1 MITSQQ
7 IELPELTQR
16 DLTSSQYLDGCRRIT
31 TGLLTG
37 ATPIPASDSVLRDLA
52 TDCALATEELACRLV
67 LDRRSEF
74 TRDKKQANAKRI
86 KFFHAVPSELKNLLR
101 SLDPKVTD
109 GQKAMAKEVLEV
121 LRKYEVPAGR
131 RSQAEVSTAVQGFLA
146 EVASQ
151 EMQRA
156 IAELDLSW
164 IFDLLKKA
172 QDEYAAIARKEDEAT
187 GIAPMPE
194 SADEE
199 AKDNEETN
207 AATSPDAPS
216 KPRLVREIKEGLS
229 ADLMLLFKM
238 MAYQVRKGRKPYAA
252 LLTTCREITAELNQV
267 AKNRETRE
275 RKAEAKREKKEL
287 AGGTAGADQGKTR
300 ANGDAAVATR
310 AAAAPVAVRDGEGSA
325 LAG

>member
-1 MITSQQ
+1 MRTSHS
-7 IELPELTQR
+7 IELPELTHR

-52 TDCALATEELACRLV
+52 TDCASAAEELACRLV
-67 LDRRSEF
+67 LDRKSDF

-86 KFFHAVPSELKNLLR
+86 KFFHGGRREVKNLLR
-101 SLDPKVTD
+101 SLDPKITD
-109 GQKAMAKEVLEV
+109 GQKATAKEVLVV
-121 LRKYEVPAGR
+121 LDKHAIPAGR
-131 RSQAEVSTAVQGFLA
+131 RSQAEVSTSVQGFLA
-146 EVASQ
+146 DIASK

-156 IAELDLSW
+156 IAEIDLTR

-172 QDEYAAIARKEDEAT
+172 QDEYAAITRKEDEAT
-187 GIAPMPE
+187 AISPAPE
-194 SADEE
+194 ATDKEARDTEGADP
-199 AKDNEETN
+199 
-207 AATSPDAPS
+207 AAPLDPPS

-229 ADLMLLFKM
+229 ADLTLLFKM

-275 RKAEAKREKKEL
+275 RKAEAKREKKEQ
-287 AGGTAGADQGKTR
+287 AGGTAGAKQGSAPAT
-300 ANGDAAVATR
+300 AEPPAATR
-310 AAAAPVAVRDGEGSA
+310 SGTAPVVAQNGADSA